1 MSPAIIESLKNSKV
15 GVLPTDTL
23 YGLVGKAF
31 SESAVEEIYKLKQRS
46 LDKPTI
52 VLVGSRDDLDSFDIE
67 LTDYQKN
74 FLDKVWP
81 GKISVILPCPHDKFS
96 HIHRGKETIAFR
108 RPDKE
113 DLVETLNKVGPLV
126 APSANPEGVSPAH
139 TIEEAK
145 HYFGGEV
152 DFYSDQGELKSKPST
167 LVRVEGEGFEVLREG
182 AVDLSSLEL

>member
-1 MSPAIIESLKNSKV
+1 MTPAIIKSLNNEKV

-31 SESAVEEIYKLKQRS
+31 SKSAVEEVYRLKQRS

-52 VLVGSRDDLDSFDIE
+52 VLISSRDDLDSFGVE
-67 LTDYQKN
+67 LTDEQAQV
-74 FLDKVWP
+74 LDEVWP
-81 GKISVILPCPHDKFS
+81 GKVSVILPCPHDKFF

-108 RPDKE
+108 RTNKE
-113 DLVETLNKVGPLV
+113 DLVEVLQEVGPLV
-126 APSANPEGVSPAH
+126 APSANPEGSTPAH

-152 DFYSDQGELKSKPST
+152 DFYIDQGELKSKPST
-167 LVRVEGEGFEVLREG
+167 LIRVEGGDVEVIREG
-182 AVDLSSLEL
+182 AVEI